1 MKHFYLSLLLLLF
14 GSILKGQDYQKYIRI
29 SSKELSITELT
40 EIVYSQLGV
49 RVFIV
54 PDSLSKTQLEFNA
67 DSLQII
73 EDLRSELYEKGLSAI
88 CWQGNILITKQP
100 LQLSDSLIVSK
111 KSVGDTEYSVNQKH
125 LTETE
130 QKYLQGRGTEI
141 VESITIGSQNG
152 NKRQSKAT
160 ITGELR
166 DESSGETLIGATVYI
181 EELKM
186 GAATDL
192 NGFFTLQIAPG
203 TYSVRF
209 DCLGQKSAKYQLH
222 ILSDGHVSLNL
233 EKSVMQINEVMVYGD
248 KSINV
253 TTRDAGFERI
263 PIATLKEL
271 PMMMGERDIIKV
283 SELLP
288 GIVTVGEGASGIN
301 VRGGNNDQN
310 GFYINKVP
318 VFNTSHA
325 FGFFPAFN
333 PDVIKDFS
341 IYKGHMPAEFGG
353 KLSSVFNIV
362 TKQGNRKRFN
372 IRGGLNPVTSN
383 ITLEGPIVK
392 DLGSVLLSMRS
403 TYSNWSLKRMEDPT
417 IRNSEANFSDII
429 LSTNFELGDK
439 DQLNLFT
446 YYSTDAFKLSDINRY
461 NYSNMGG
468 SLDWRRIHSQAVR
481 SEVALIASRYSFGTI
496 DQNIDALAYEHN
508 YNISHYEIKAGAT
521 IIPSDKHKLDAGIS
535 LIGYNLQKG
544 KVLPFTDA
552 SVRLPIDLGQENGF
566 ETTLYLSDSYDPTT
580 WLNVYLGLRYS
591 AYAPMGN
598 RDVYTYSPGSPI
610 DDDFISDTTRFG
622 NLQPIKWYHGPEI
635 RSSVNIKTGV
645 NSSVKLAFNQTRQ
658 NMFMLNNTIT
668 ISPNTQWQLA
678 NEHLAPQ
685 LGKQFSVGYFQNLPR
700 HSYEFSVELFAK
712 QTQNVNEFKDGAN
725 FISTPLIE
733 TMVLQ
738 GEQKA
743 YGAELMLR
751 KQKGRFNGW
760 IAYTYSR
767 SIIQV
772 NGQEPW
778 QKINNGVVYPS
789 NYDIPHAI
797 NSVFNLRLS
806 RRLNVST
813 TATYQTGRPI
823 TYPLSIYYIN
833 NIPVIN
839 YSSRNEFRI
848 PDYFRLDLSVAIEG
862 NLKRNKLFHS
872 SWVFGIYNLTGR
884 NNPLSIYFKLEN
896 GKIKG
901 YKYAV
906 IGSPIFTAT
915 WVFKLGNYAAN

>member
-1 MKHFYLSLLLLLF
+1 MKQFYFSLLLVLF
-14 GSILKGQDYQKYIRI
+14 GLALKGQEDHKYIII
-29 SSKELSITELT
+29 SSNKLSLGELKTIAYLQAETRIYT
-40 EIVYSQLGV
+40 TT
-49 RVFIV
+49 
-54 PDSLSKTQLEFNA
+54 DSLDNILFEFKNDSIQITKFLRKQLSDE
-67 DSLQII
+67 
-73 EDLRSELYEKGLSAI
+73 GLSVSY
-88 CWQGNILITKQP
+88 WQGNIYITEKPIQLINNFTVRKNGE
-100 LQLSDSLIVSK
+100 SK
-111 KSVGDTEYSVNQKH
+111 TESSTDNIY

-130 QKYLQGRGTEI
+130 QKYLQSRGTEI
-141 VESITIGSQNG
+141 VESITIGSWSESTDQ
-152 NKRQSKAT
+152 RKAKV
-160 ITGELR
+160 TGTLR
-166 DESSGETLIGATVYI
+166 DASSGETLIGATIFI
-181 EELKM
+181 EELNI
-186 GAATDL
+186 GAATDI
-192 NGFFTLQIAPG
+192 NGFFSLNLTPG
-203 TYSVRF
+203 TYNAQF
-209 DCLGQKSAKYQLH
+209 NCLGQKSSKYQLH
-222 ILSDGHVSLNL
+222 VVSDGHINLNL
-233 EKSVMQINEVMVYGD
+233 EKSVMQISEVMVYGD
-248 KSINV
+248 KSISV

-288 GIVTVGEGASGIN
+288 GIVAIGEGASGIN

-362 TKQGNRKRFN
+362 TKQGNRKHFN

-392 DLGSVLLSMRS
+392 DVGSVLLSLRS
-403 TYSNWSLKRMEDPT
+403 TYSNWILKRLEDPT

-429 LSTNFELGDK
+429 LSSNFELGEK

-446 YYSTDAFKLSDINRY
+446 YFSTDAFKLSDINRY
-461 NYSNMGG
+461 NYTNMGG
-468 SLDWRRIHSQAVR
+468 SLDWRRTHSQAVR

-508 YNISHYEIKAGAT
+508 YSISHYEVKAGAT
-521 IIPSDKHKLDAGIS
+521 IIPSDKHKLEAGLS
-535 LIGYNLQKG
+535 LIGYSLQKG
-544 KVLPFTDA
+544 SVLPYSDV
-552 SVRLPIDLGQENGF
+552 SVRPPVDLGQENGF
-566 ETTLYLSDSYDPTT
+566 ESTLFFSDSYDPTA
-580 WLNVYLGLRYS
+580 WLNIYLGLRYS
-591 AYAPMGN
+591 AYAPMGSRN
-598 RDVYTYSPGSPI
+598 VYTYTPGNPI
-610 DDDFISDTTRFG
+610 HSDFILDTTRYGKF
-622 NLQPIKWYHGPEI
+622 QPIKWYHGPEI
-635 RSSVNIKTGV
+635 RSSVNVKTGL

-658 NMFMLNNTIT
+658 NLFMLNNTIT

-685 LGKQFSVGYFQNLPR
+685 IGKQLSVGFFQNLPR

-712 QTQNVNEFKDGAN
+712 QIQNVNEFKDGAN

-743 YGAELMLR
+743 YGLELMLR
-751 KQKGRFNGW
+751 KQKGRLNGW

-767 SIIQV
+767 STIEV

-778 QKINNGVVYPS
+778 QQINNGVVFPS
-789 NYDIPHAI
+789 NYDIPHAV
-797 NSVFNLRLS
+797 NSVFNYRLS
-806 RRLNVST
+806 RRFNVST

-833 NIPVIN
+833 NVPVVN

-848 PDYFRLDLSVAIEG
+848 PDYFRLDISVAIEG

-872 SWVFGIYNLTGR
+872 SWVLGLYNLTGR
-884 NNPLSIYFKLEN
+884 NNPLSIYFKLEE